1 MSTGYKILNQN
12 ALFYLTFQIVDW
24 VDIFTRKIY
33 KDIVIE
39 SFSYCIDHKGLD
51 LYAYVVMSNHIH
63 LIASAREG
71 FALSD
76 IIRDFKKFTA
86 KRFLE
91 EINKPT
97 ESRNDCLP
105 GVRQGC

>member
-1 MSTGYKILNQN
+1 MSTGYKILDQN

-39 SFSYCIDHKGLD
+39 SFSYCMEHKGLN
-51 LYAYVVMSNHIH
+51 LYAYVIMSNHIH

-76 IIRDFKKFTA
+76 IIRDFKKHTA

-91 EINKPT
+91 EISKPT
-97 ESRNDCLP
+97 ESRNDPASGSL
-105 GVRQGC
+105 